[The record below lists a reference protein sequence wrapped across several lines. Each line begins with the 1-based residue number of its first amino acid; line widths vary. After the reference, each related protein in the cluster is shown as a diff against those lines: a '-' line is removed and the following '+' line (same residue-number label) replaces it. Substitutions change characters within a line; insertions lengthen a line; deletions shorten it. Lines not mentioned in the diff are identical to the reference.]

1 MEYFQYVKNVKKRV
15 CPKKGFS
22 VCLCYKLFP
31 AGITFGHVS
40 PSFCAKVFFTVFLLK
55 YTFFAVQE
63 ALHTQKTT
71 CAFYARQKRRQEL
84 SFSKVA
90 DFVEIREKQKTK
102 NQLSK
107 RSSDKYSLLHT
118 GF

>member
-1 MEYFQYVKNVKKRV
+1 MPQKR
-15 CPKKGFS
+15 
-22 VCLCYKLFP
+22 LF
-31 AGITFGHVS
+31 GVS
-40 PSFCAKVFFTVFLLK
+40 LLQTVFRRVLLSGTFPRRFVQK
-55 YTFFAVQE
+55 CFSPYFFVEIHFFAVQE

>member
-1 MEYFQYVKNVKKRV
+1 MAYFQYVKNVKKRV
-15 CPKKGFS
+15 CPKKRLFGVSLLQTVFRRYYFRARFPVVLRKS
-22 VCLCYKLFP
+22 VFRR
-31 AGITFGHVS
+31 I
-40 PSFCAKVFFTVFLLK
+40 FLLK
-55 YTFFAVQE
+55 YTFFVVQE

-102 NQLSK
+102 KIS
-107 RSSDKYSLLHT
+107 
-118 GF
+118 

>member
-1 MEYFQYVKNVKKRV
+1 MPQKKAFRCV
-15 CPKKGFS
+15 FVTNCFPQVLLSGTFPRRFVQKCFS
-22 VCLCYKLFP
+22 PY
-31 AGITFGHVS
+31 
-40 PSFCAKVFFTVFLLK
+40 FLLK

-90 DFVEIREKQKTK
+90 DFVEIREKTKNKK

-107 RSSDKYSLLHT
+107 RSSNKYSLLHT